1 VKTGSTLSSTS
12 TETEEVV
19 VLPEPS
25 VAVRV
30 TRNVA
35 PASSQSNELGEAV
48 AVRISQLSSLEAKS
62 ENKRTPFPSESNS
75 TTNVVVGLVIVMS
88 GDIVSKTVIVVAAVP
103 SLLLVGFVTVSVTGF
118 APISPQSKTLG
129 EML

>member
-1 VKTGSTLSSTS
+1 MKIGSTLSSTS

-19 VLPEPS
+19 LLPEPS

-30 TRNVA
+30 TRNVD

-48 AVRISQLSSLEAKS
+48 AVRISQLSSLDAKS
-62 ENKRTPFPSESNS
+62 ENNRIPFPSESNS
-75 TTNVVVGLVIVMS
+75 TTKVVVGLVIVIS
-88 GDIVSKTVIVVAAVP
+88 GEIVSKTVIVVAAVP

-118 APISPQSKTLG
+118 TPISSQSKTFG